1 MLFHVV
7 KQLTVWCFSYCN
19 PTYES
24 AQRLSFQHCFD
35 IKRIDTGTCIM
46 VTGLEET
53 LGLVTVAFSLFEVTS
68 SAQETA
74 PTTSALLEK
83 FVLDAKARR
92 ILEPPILGPTADDPP
107 YRSPVARAILDI
119 YLKPLPRRAYVLYAE
134 ASTGKSAAA
143 RHIMKTMLATYR
155 NNAPRGIMISGLPPK
170 ENYVSHMSSLLG
182 ATDSKGWANA
192 LIMALVP
199 DPRSPARKHSILI
212 LDEFNSAGPDDI
224 NITFVKMLYRAITD
238 KSIYLLIMTQNKK
251 LANHLADVNNRSK
264 ITALPSA
271 VNNPEAP
278 LGIEFDWKSMNWD
291 TALLTKYLEKLD
303 HGKNSQL
310 LQQKNDKGELRW
322 LDGPMT
328 PHKARWTYEALTATD
343 VEDEAVKEEIYAAYG
358 EE

>member
-1 MLFHVV
+1 M
-7 KQLTVWCFSYCN
+7 
-19 PTYES
+19 P
-24 AQRLSFQHCFD
+24 
-35 IKRIDTGTCIM
+35 
-46 VTGLEET
+46 TGLEET
-53 LGLVTVAFSLFEVTS
+53 LGLVTAAFSLYELAS
-68 SAQETA
+68 SAKETA
-74 PTTSALLEK
+74 PTSSSLLEK
-83 FVLDAKARR
+83 FVLDARARR
-92 ILEPPILGPTADDPP
+92 ILEPPLLDPTEDDPP

-143 RHIMKTMLATYR
+143 RHIMKTTLAAAYGDD
-155 NNAPRGIMISGLPPK
+155 APHGIMISGLPPK
-170 ENYVSHMSSLLG
+170 EDYVSHMSSLLG
-182 ATDSKGWANA
+182 ATGSTGWAKA
-192 LIMALVP
+192 LIQALVP
-199 DPRSPARKHSILI
+199 DPRSPGRKHSILI

-224 NITFVKMLYRAITD
+224 NITFVKILYRAITN

-251 LANHLADVNNRSK
+251 LANDLADVNNRSK

-303 HGKNSQL
+303 QGKNSQL
-310 LQQKNDKGELRW
+310 LQDKNDKGELSW

-328 PHKARWTYEALTATD
+328 PHMARWNYKALTAAGVGD
-343 VEDEAVKEEIYAAYG
+343 KAVKDKIDAVYG